1 MLFFFNCSSTLS
13 PVAATPEG
21 GNTLEHPPDPH
32 KRKQHFSLFPPFYPP
47 FPTCSAI
54 PPSTTFWGK
63 KTRIWHLLC
72 GAPPVP
78 TTLYSRSVMTL
89 DLGLRSYFST
99 FFAIFFSPP
108 QKNTH
113 SPFPSFFIPKSAP
126 PQGIPG
132 RFVAKQCLQR
142 QEPPPAPLRGLTT
155 PLLLGPFPLIR
166 WIPPPA
172 SPRSGCFASLPS
184 IPSLCFSTSSL
195 LWALFFLSSPNFL
208 FSSPIY
214 TSIRAG
220 TIPRSAASHFFYVL
234 LFYLPLFSSP
244 LFSLILISLFYFLS
258 SFFLSYFLSSFFF
271 LFFYLLSFLSSFFFS
286 YFLSSFFSYFL
297 SFSSLL
303 FFFLFSLGFFFYFFY
318 FSVFSLLFFS
328 FFFSHFSSLLPFLL
342 YFPTA
347 FFYVFSIFY
356 LLSSTFFFYFLLY
369 FLSTFLL
376 FSTVFYFLIVFYFSF
391 FYFSFF
397 LFSLFFLFFTFYSSL
412 LFFFLLFC
420 FFSVFSSIFFYFLIF
435 YFLFNF
441 FIFSIIF

>member
-99 FFAIFFSPP
+99 FFAIFFFPP

-142 QEPPPAPLRGLTT
+142 QEPPPAPLRGLTA

-166 WIPPPA
+166 
-172 SPRSGCFASLPS
+172 
-184 IPSLCFSTSSL
+184 
-195 LWALFFLSSPNFL
+195 
-208 FSSPIY
+208 
-214 TSIRAG
+214 
-220 TIPRSAASHFFYVL
+220 
-234 LFYLPLFSSP
+234 
-244 LFSLILISLFYFLS
+244 
-258 SFFLSYFLSSFFF
+258 
-271 LFFYLLSFLSSFFFS
+271 
-286 YFLSSFFSYFL
+286 
-297 SFSSLL
+297 
-303 FFFLFSLGFFFYFFY
+303 
-318 FSVFSLLFFS
+318 
-328 FFFSHFSSLLPFLL
+328 
-342 YFPTA
+342 
-347 FFYVFSIFY
+347 
-356 LLSSTFFFYFLLY
+356 
-369 FLSTFLL
+369 
-376 FSTVFYFLIVFYFSF
+376 
-391 FYFSFF
+391 
-397 LFSLFFLFFTFYSSL
+397 
-412 LFFFLLFC
+412 
-420 FFSVFSSIFFYFLIF
+420 
-435 YFLFNF
+435 
-441 FIFSIIF
+441 